1 MDATTPDGARERWRH
16 AKRWTL
22 AGAKPERA
30 ATDLWW
36 VLASVQLAEKRG
48 APSVA
53 PKAPAAAEPPPPRAR
68 PDADAGCEAL
78 AIPLVAAFVALV
90 AGAAHCSVTT
100 ECLRTDRCLRT
111 GGDVLGCGFV
121 NVLEVG
127 ADRLYNAS
135 HADVSLATLTRGSCA
150 PGERAQAGG
159 VCVPLRSYPSALE
172 VEVQDPASST
182 YAHTRWCGAWI
193 YAHAGGVRDATLY
206 YSFYDE
212 AHATAAVEAAE
223 ARQYASP
230 WLSHGDAGKFYAAC
244 TRTVRGGAG
253 AIRAAARLAYAD
265 LKPAPTG
272 GDRADALRA
281 LGWLA
286 SHACPGPLQLGI
298 GVDAAQGVF
307 PAAVRGALFAEGEL
321 ARALFVMEEG
331 ATMQADAEA
340 AADVVD
346 RFAFDSPRAVAAD
359 YELVFEGATADD
371 APAPAAAAAS
381 FMPPGINLTD
391 TGSDDLQYAIT
402 PEFDGLLILLNRSDA
417 HLVDAYLA
425 GLAASCALAI
435 QQTLDPEL
443 QPVLLDGDKPA
454 ARALGRLELTP
465 DAVDAHLFLVGD
477 AAVRNASAVTWAQLR
492 PRPAGKAQ
500 ADCLALTRY
509 VMPDRIDA
517 MHFGLV
523 VPDALYAALEP
534 MVADIRAAV
543 ANALETVVGV
553 SDLLEAGAGALAAAK
568 VRGFRLRLPGAPR
581 GTWAGYARPLADG
594 ALASTDGVMRMA
606 VQQARAAFLDRH
618 SLWSGAGGAL
628 ADSCDFPALFDSLTS
643 NAYIAP
649 SLGCTHI
656 LTGLLRRPFADA
668 RYDAESLRSRVGFV
682 VAHEFAH
689 VSLLYT
695 PSANGRALM
704 DTYGDVESVRYEG
717 LADVIAA
724 RSLVAAGLVG
734 CSELCS
740 HVSQLWCGL
749 RRQPTDWDLGLGV
762 GGTPTHPAVN
772 ERGDLLCT
780 HIE

>member
-53 PKAPAAAEPPPPRAR
+53 TTAPAAAEPPPTRAR

-127 ADRLYNAS
+127 ADRLHNAS
-135 HADVSLATLTRGSCA
+135 HADVSLATLTRGGCA

-281 LGWLA
+281 LGRLA

-307 PAAVRGALFAEGEL
+307 PAAIRGALFAEGEL
-321 ARALFVMEEG
+321 ARALFVMEES

-381 FMPPGINLTD
+381 FMPPGINLTN

-402 PEFDGLLILLNRSDA
+402 PN
-417 HLVDAYLA
+417 
-425 GLAASCALAI
+425 
-435 QQTLDPEL
+435 
-443 QPVLLDGDKPA
+443 
-454 ARALGRLELTP
+454 
-465 DAVDAHLFLVGD
+465 
-477 AAVRNASAVTWAQLR
+477 
-492 PRPAGKAQ
+492 
-500 ADCLALTRY
+500 
-509 VMPDRIDA
+509 
-517 MHFGLV
+517 
-523 VPDALYAALEP
+523 
-534 MVADIRAAV
+534 
-543 ANALETVVGV
+543 
-553 SDLLEAGAGALAAAK
+553 
-568 VRGFRLRLPGAPR
+568 
-581 GTWAGYARPLADG
+581 
-594 ALASTDGVMRMA
+594 STA
-606 VQQARAAFLDRH
+606 
-618 SLWSGAGGAL
+618 
-628 ADSCDFPALFDSLTS
+628 
-643 NAYIAP
+643 
-649 SLGCTHI
+649 
-656 LTGLLRRPFADA
+656 
-668 RYDAESLRSRVGFV
+668 
-682 VAHEFAH
+682 
-689 VSLLYT
+689 
-695 PSANGRALM
+695 
-704 DTYGDVESVRYEG
+704 
-717 LADVIAA
+717 
-724 RSLVAAGLVG
+724 
-734 CSELCS
+734 CSS
-740 HVSQLWCGL
+740 S
-749 RRQPTDWDLGLGV
+749 
-762 GGTPTHPAVN
+762 
-772 ERGDLLCT
+772 
-780 HIE
+780 

>member
-1 MDATTPDGARERWRH
+1 M
-16 AKRWTL
+16 
-22 AGAKPERA
+22 
-30 ATDLWW
+30 
-36 VLASVQLAEKRG
+36 
-48 APSVA
+48 
-53 PKAPAAAEPPPPRAR
+53 
-68 PDADAGCEAL
+68 
-78 AIPLVAAFVALV
+78 
-90 AGAAHCSVTT
+90 
-100 ECLRTDRCLRT
+100 
-111 GGDVLGCGFV
+111 
-121 NVLEVG
+121 
-127 ADRLYNAS
+127 
-135 HADVSLATLTRGSCA
+135 
-150 PGERAQAGG
+150 
-159 VCVPLRSYPSALE
+159 
-172 VEVQDPASST
+172 
-182 YAHTRWCGAWI
+182 
-193 YAHAGGVRDATLY
+193 
-206 YSFYDE
+206 
-212 AHATAAVEAAE
+212 
-223 ARQYASP
+223 
-230 WLSHGDAGKFYAAC
+230 
-244 TRTVRGGAG
+244 
-253 AIRAAARLAYAD
+253 
-265 LKPAPTG
+265 
-272 GDRADALRA
+272 
-281 LGWLA
+281 
-286 SHACPGPLQLGI
+286 
-298 GVDAAQGVF
+298 
-307 PAAVRGALFAEGEL
+307 
-321 ARALFVMEEG
+321 
-331 ATMQADAEA
+331 
-340 AADVVD
+340 
-346 RFAFDSPRAVAAD
+346 
-359 YELVFEGATADD
+359 
-371 APAPAAAAAS
+371 
-381 FMPPGINLTD
+381 
-391 TGSDDLQYAIT
+391 
-402 PEFDGLLILLNRSDA
+402 LILLNRSDA

-443 QPVLLDGDKPA
+443 QPVLLDGDKPP
-454 ARALGRLELTP
+454 ARALGRRELTP
-465 DAVDAHLFLVGD
+465 DAVDAHLFSVGD

-492 PRPAGKAQ
+492 PRPAGKEA

-668 RYDAESLRSRVGFV
+668 RYDAESPRSRVGFV

-749 RRQPTDWDLGLGV
+749 PPQPTDWDLGLGV

-772 ERGDLLCT
+772 ERGDLLCA